1 MSTPFTVKL
10 ENAYERQVLFAVEL
24 LDAVT
29 LTRVSEGVKVI
40 AEGLQGKP
48 IINPS
53 GCFVWLME
61 NNATIQKI
69 SVVPGVRPYDERQL
83 DGSQVK
89 FPLTTIELQPT
100 VDYPFAPGLTGL
112 RGTLIERNITPREP
126 VAGAEVRLRWLD
138 DNGNWNDAPTASKTK
153 ENSGDFV
160 SILRLAPKEKP
171 DIDANGAVTVRL
183 QVSRN
188 GSTRSSNNLSLLQG
202 RITDPTVLNPLTFAW
217 DELQP

>member
-1 MSTPFTVKL
+1 MSTPFTAQL
-10 ENAYERQVLFAVEL
+10 ENSYERRVLLAVEL

-48 IINPS
+48 IINSS
-53 GCFVWLME
+53 GCFVWIIE
-61 NNATIQKI
+61 NNATIQKL
-69 SVVPGVRPYDERQL
+69 SVEPGVQPYEPLEL
-83 DGSQVK
+83 DGLQVK
-89 FPLTTIELQPT
+89 KPLTTIELQPT
-100 VDYPFAPGLTGL
+100 VDYPFAPGITGL
-112 RGTLIERNITPREP
+112 RGTLIERNTTPREP

-138 DNGNWNDAPTASKTK
+138 DNGNWNDTPTVSKTREK
-153 ENSGDFV
+153 SGDFV

-183 QVSRN
+183 QITRN

>member
-1 MSTPFTVKL
+1 MSTPFTVQF
-10 ENAYERQVLFAVEL
+10 EQAYERRVLFAVEL

-29 LTRVSEGVKVI
+29 LTRVREGVKVV
-40 AEGLQGKP
+40 AEGLQAKP

-53 GCFVWLME
+53 GCFVWLIE
-61 NNATIQKI
+61 NNATIRKI
-69 SVVPGVRPYDERQL
+69 SVLPCGVPYDGREL
-83 DGSQVK
+83 DSTQVK

-153 ENSGDFV
+153 EQSGDFV
-160 SILRLAPKEKP
+160 SILRLAPKQKP

-202 RITDPTVLNPLTFAW
+202 RISDPTVLNPLTFAW

>member
-1 MSTPFTVKL
+1 MSTPFTAQL
-10 ENAYERQVLFAVEL
+10 ENSYERRVLLAVEL

-48 IINPS
+48 IINSS
-53 GCFVWLME
+53 GCFVWIIE
-61 NNATIQKI
+61 NNATIQKL
-69 SVVPGVRPYDERQL
+69 SVEPGVQPYEPHKL
-83 DGSQVK
+83 DGLQVK
-89 FPLTTIELQPT
+89 KPLTTIELQPT
-100 VDYPFAPGLTGL
+100 VDYPFAPGITGL
-112 RGTLIERNITPREP
+112 RGTLIERNTTPREP

-138 DNGNWNDAPTASKTK
+138 DNGNWNDTPTVSKTREK
-153 ENSGDFV
+153 SGDFV

-171 DIDANGAVTVRL
+171 VIDANGAVTVRL
-183 QVSRN
+183 QITRN

>member
-1 MSTPFTVKL
+1 MSTPFTVQF
-10 ENAYERQVLFAVEL
+10 ENSYKRQVLLAVQL
-24 LDAVT
+24 LDAIT

-48 IINPS
+48 IVNPS
-53 GCFVWLME
+53 GCFVWLIE

-69 SVVPGVRPYDERQL
+69 SVVPGVQPYEPYEL
-83 DGSQVK
+83 DGLQVK
-89 FPLTTIELQPT
+89 KPLTTIELQPT
-100 VDYPFAPGLTGL
+100 VDYPFAPGITGL
-112 RGTLIERNITPREP
+112 RGTLIERNIPPREP

-138 DNGNWNDAPTASKTK
+138 DNGNWNDAPTVSKTREK
-153 ENSGDFV
+153 SGDFV
-160 SILRLAPKEKP
+160 SILRLGPKEKP

-188 GSTRSSNNLSLLQG
+188 GTTRSSNNLSLLQG